1 MQKGVMEGGAPAA
14 DAEDY
19 TESDDEGADGYRK
32 GGYHPVTV
40 GEVYY
45 GRYQVLAKLGWGH
58 FSTVWL
64 CQDMSYNKY
73 VAMKVQ
79 KSAPHYTEAAYDEI
93 ELLAEAAKRGSMQ
106 EWDATQ
112 KGPLQVLFPTVP
124 FTGVVQLIDY
134 FEHHGPNGKHVC
146 MVFETMGP
154 NVLALIKRYNFKGI
168 PLDIVRKVCC
178 HTLIGLDYLHRI
190 CGIIHTDLK
199 PENVLVG
206 CPRGVPVNKMG
217 VPLVGNLDPAA
228 VAARRDPMMQKLGQM
243 KEAAQKKIDK
253 KSHKKKKKGNGDEDE
268 VDGDGDDADGDEAPR
283 PAPAAEAGGL
293 LAGSALP
300 PQAQLPFG
308 GMAAAVREP
317 PTRKSGLMEPPYMKP
332 YLKPSLSDPTLLSSY
347 GDDMARL
354 LNPLYNNLSA
364 AHNSMAQ
371 QQVPGVPPGAF
382 RGPGAT
388 AQAGAPGSTP
398 PAQTAGQDVRVSKD
412 GMPDSAVLEEVLNLD
427 LFDHTGV
434 TYKVADLGNAC
445 WVERHFSDDIQTRQ
459 YRSPETIIN
468 AGYDT
473 SADIWSLACM
483 AFELVTGDYLFDPKG
498 SEEYPRDEDHL
509 ALFVELLGHMPAKLI
524 GRGRRSTTYFNRRG
538 ELRHI
543 KSLRMWPLFEVLQQK
558 YHLHP
563 LEAKNLATFLLPM
576 LRLLP
581 EERITAKAAL
591 EHPWLQGLPSNEVV
605 EYVNRASLNQAPLG
619 DPTPTGRQG
628 QERGDRDRGDRGER
642 GGGGAEAMPSRWAG
656 VDPTQLP
663 EGAGPA
669 AG

>member
-1 MQKGVMEGGAPAA
+1 MQKGNDGA
-14 DAEDY
+14 DY

-40 GEVYY
+40 GEVYN
-45 GRYQVLAKLGWGH
+45 GRYQVIAKLGWGH

-64 CQDMSYNKY
+64 CEDMSYHRY

-93 ELLAEAAKRGSMQ
+93 ELLAEAAKRGSLQ

-112 KGPLQVLFPTVP
+112 KGPLKPLFPVAQ

-134 FEHHGPNGKHVC
+134 FEHYGPNGKHVC

-168 PLDIVRKVCC
+168 PLEIVRKVTT

-206 CPRGVPVNKMG
+206 CPRGVPVNKQG
-217 VPLVGNLDPAA
+217 VPLIGNIDPALL
-228 VAARRDPMMQKLGQM
+228 AAKRDPMVQKLLPM
-243 KEAAQKKIDK
+243 KEAPKGKVW
-253 KSHKKKKKGNGDEDE
+253 KKGHRKKAKGDEEEAETEDREEDE
-268 VDGDGDDADGDEAPR
+268 EEVNEPQPQPKPAEPPRTEAIKRPGEPR
-283 PAPAAEAGGL
+283 PGI
-293 LAGSALP
+293 
-300 PQAQLPFG
+300 
-308 GMAAAVREP
+308 V
-317 PTRKSGLMEPPYMKP
+317 EPPYMKP
-332 YLKPSLSDPTLLSSY
+332 LLKPSRSDPSLLSSY
-347 GDDMARL
+347 GDETTVL
-354 LNPLYNNLSA
+354 TKPLYNHTRVGKL
-364 AHNSMAQ
+364 
-371 QQVPGVPPGAF
+371 
-382 RGPGAT
+382 GAT
-388 AQAGAPGSTP
+388 ELPAAKAPAPPPPPPVRDVEP
-398 PAQTAGQDVRVSKD
+398 PAPEPEQPVAPPTKD
-412 GMPDSAVLEEVLNLD
+412 GLLDQKQLEEVLKLD

-434 TYKVADLGNAC
+434 AYKVADLGNAC

-483 AFELVTGDYLFDPKG
+483 VFELVTGDYLFDPKA

-509 ALFVELLGHMPAKLI
+509 ALFVELLGAMPIKLI
-524 GRGRRSTTYFNRRG
+524 ARGRRSSTYFNRRG

-543 KSLRMWPLFEVLQQK
+543 KYLRYWGLGDVLQQK
-558 YHLHP
+558 YHMHP
-563 LEAKNLATFLLPM
+563 IEARNLASFLLPM
-576 LRLLP
+576 LHLQP

-591 EHPWLQGLPSNEVV
+591 EHPWLKGLPSPEVMELV
-605 EYVNRASLNQAPLG
+605 SRNSLESHQPGDATARPL
-619 DPTPTGRQG
+619 P
-628 QERGDRDRGDRGER
+628 ERGERGER
-642 GGGGAEAMPSRWAG
+642 GGPPPAFGAVAVAAPPSF
-656 VDPTQLP
+656 
-663 EGAGPA
+663 
-669 AG
+669 